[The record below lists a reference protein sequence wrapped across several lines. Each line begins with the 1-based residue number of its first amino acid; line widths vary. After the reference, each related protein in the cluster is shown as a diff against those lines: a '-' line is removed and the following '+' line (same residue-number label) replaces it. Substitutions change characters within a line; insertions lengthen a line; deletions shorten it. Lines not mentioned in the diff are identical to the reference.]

1 MTDRS
6 RSSEP
11 SAPIPELSVVA
22 PMYNEEGNIA
32 AFVVAV
38 EKVVTAIGVPFEI
51 ILVDDGSSDGTWAQI
66 VAQSKLHP
74 ALRGARLARNFG
86 HQGALL
92 AGLSEARGQAI
103 VSMDGDLQ
111 HPPELIPE
119 LFARWREG
127 YKVVTTE
134 RADAED
140 TSLFKRASSRWF
152 YGVFSKLTGVS
163 MAPGNSDFR
172 LLDATAVRA
181 LCEMNDVDLFIRG
194 SVNWLGFHSITL
206 PYRANKRFSGTTK
219 YSLKKMLRFASGDPL
234 VLARAAQARHL
245 DRLSHQRACRLGTQL
260 HPDSILPRPNHHRLG
275 FDDGL
280 HVLDV
285 RHLVRALGHH
295 WHLSRK
301 NLRTAQEP
309 PALFD
314 RRTLTLITAVA
325 LMGIGIG
332 STGTCHGLGVALRSP
347 RRN

>member
-1 MTDRS
+1 MTDPS
-6 RSSEP
+6 LSLAP
-11 SAPIPELSVVA
+11 SALASPPPDVQLSVVA

-38 EKVVTAIGVPFEI
+38 ERVVAAIGVPFEI

-86 HQGALL
+86 HQGALM

-134 RADAED
+134 RADATD
-140 TSLFKRASSRWF
+140 TSLFKRVTSRWF

-172 LLDATAVRA
+172 LLDASAVRA
-181 LCEMNDVDLFIRG
+181 LCAMNDVDLFIRG
-194 SVNWLGFHSITL
+194 SVTWLGFRSITL

-219 YSLKKMLRFASGDPL
+219 YSLKKMLRFASGAILSFSLAPL
-234 VLARAAQARHL
+234 KLGIWIGFFTSGLSALELGYILVQYFRGQTVTGWASMMAFMSLMFGILFVL
-245 DRLSHQRACRLGTQL
+245 
-260 HPDSILPRPNHHRLG
+260 
-275 FDDGL
+275 
-280 HVLDV
+280 
-285 RHLVRALGHH
+285 
-295 WHLSRK
+295 
-301 NLRTAQEP
+301 
-309 PALFD
+309 
-314 RRTLTLITAVA
+314 
-325 LMGIGIG
+325 
-332 STGTCHGLGVALRSP
+332 LGVIGTYLGKIFEVLKNRPRFLIGERSP
-347 RRN
+347 

>member
-1 MTDRS
+1 MTDPSHR
-6 RSSEP
+6 P
-11 SAPIPELSVVA
+11 QLSAPIPELSVVA

-38 EKVVTAIGVPFEI
+38 ERVVASIGVPFEI

-140 TSLFKRASSRWF
+140 TSLFKRTTSRWF
-152 YGVFSKLTGVS
+152 YGLFSRLTGVA

-172 LLDATAVRA
+172 LMDATAVRA
-181 LCEMNDVDLFIRG
+181 LGQMNDVDLFIRG
-194 SVNWLGFHSITL
+194 SVTWLGFRSITL

-219 YSLKKMLRFASGDPL
+219 YSLKKMLRFASGAILSFSLAPL
-234 VLARAAQARHL
+234 KLGIWIGFLTSGLAVLE
-245 DRLSHQRACRLGTQL
+245 LSYILIQYFRGRTITGWASMMGFMSLMFGILFVLLGIIGTYL
-260 HPDSILPRPNHHRLG
+260 GKIFELLKNRPR
-275 FDDGL
+275 F
-280 HVLDV
+280 
-285 RHLVRALGHH
+285 
-295 WHLSRK
+295 
-301 NLRTAQEP
+301 
-309 PALFD
+309 
-314 RRTLTLITAVA
+314 LI
-325 LMGIGIG
+325 GE
-332 STGTCHGLGVALRSP
+332 RSP
-347 RRN
+347 